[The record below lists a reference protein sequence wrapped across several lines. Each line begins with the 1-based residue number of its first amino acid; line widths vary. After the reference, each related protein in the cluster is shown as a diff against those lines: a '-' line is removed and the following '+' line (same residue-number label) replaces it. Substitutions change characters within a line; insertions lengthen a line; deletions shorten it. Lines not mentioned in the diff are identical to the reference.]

1 MRRRSSTTAVTT
13 AEMSNDPRQPIR
25 FEKKKNTHVTL
36 REAPG
41 YEHLKTL
48 GEYATSTVR
57 WFARADSCGCPTDGR
72 DVEARGRECAMAR
85 WMWKWAC
92 SEPGGCR
99 ALVKLKGAVVPGE
112 SVAKAAD
119 CGNS

>member
-41 YEHLKTL
+41 YEHPQD
-48 GEYATSTVR
+48 ARRVR
-57 WFARADSCGCPTDGR
+57 
-72 DVEARGRECAMAR
+72 
-85 WMWKWAC
+85 
-92 SEPGGCR
+92 
-99 ALVKLKGAVVPGE
+99 
-112 SVAKAAD
+112 
-119 CGNS
+119 N